1 MYHVWVGPPDEGS
14 VLFGS
19 AGGVAKKG
27 AGKTGVYGF
36 AYGLSQILLTP
47 KSYDHYFPRF
57 ETKP

>member
-36 AYGLSQILLTP
+36 AYACLKFCLRQNPTIITSP
-47 KSYDHYFPRF
+47 F
-57 ETKP
+57 

>member
-1 MYHVWVGPPDEGS
+1 

-47 KSYDHYFPRF
+47 
-57 ETKP
+57 